1 MKVNKTFGDWKN
13 IQFGVPLGSVL
24 GPLLFNVFIND
35 IFVFVRCTN
44 MYNYAGDTAIFAC
57 HPALETMVRQLEI
70 DVVLVAKWFFDNY
83 LELNDDKCHLM
94 IFNDKCS
101 KAIVTIRNSTI
112 DESDYEKLIGMTLI
126 RN

>member
-1 MKVNKTFGDWKN
+1 MIFSYLLDALTCVTMLV
-13 IQFGVPLGSVL
+13 IQLSL
-24 GPLLFNVFIND
+24 H
-35 IFVFVRCTN
+35 
-44 MYNYAGDTAIFAC
+44 AIQ
-57 HPALETMVRQLEI
+57 PLETMVRQLEI

-101 KAIVTIRNSTI
+101 KATVTIRNSTI
-112 DESDYEKLIGMTLI
+112 DESDYGKLIGMTLI